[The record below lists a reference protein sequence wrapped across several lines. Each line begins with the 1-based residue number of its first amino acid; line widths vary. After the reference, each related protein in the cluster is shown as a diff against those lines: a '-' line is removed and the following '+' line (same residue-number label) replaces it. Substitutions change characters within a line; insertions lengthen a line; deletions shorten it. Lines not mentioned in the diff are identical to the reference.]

1 MTKWQTNE
9 GLAKGYNDSNASWK
23 REAMKRVVKVA
34 LLLGAFGAAFLL
46 GQSTRNFDKWWTPEN
61 DALAAAPKN
70 HKLLFENDEVRV
82 LEVTVPPGVREPLH
96 AHRYPS
102 VLYYISAAHMK
113 EYSPG
118 VPAVDRGHKDDGD
131 VIFLPVGPPHQ
142 MENLDSSKTLK
153 AIRVELKKAR

>member
-1 MTKWQTNE
+1 
-9 GLAKGYNDSNASWK
+9 
-23 REAMKRVVKVA
+23 MKRVVKIAA
-34 LLLGAFGAAFLL
+34 LFGALGAAFLL
-46 GQSTRNFDKWWTPEN
+46 GQSTSNFDKWWTPEN
-61 DALAAAPKN
+61 DALAAAPQN

-102 VLYYISAAHMK
+102 LLYYISAAHMK

-118 VPAVDRGHKDDGD
+118 VPAVDRGHKNDGV

-142 MENLDSSKTLK
+142 MQNLESSKPLK
-153 AIRVELKKAR
+153 AIRVELKKAC

>member
-1 MTKWQTNE
+1 M
-9 GLAKGYNDSNASWK
+9 
-23 REAMKRVVKVA
+23 RRVLKIAVS
-34 LLLGAFGAAFLL
+34 LGALGAAFLL
-46 GQSTRNFDKWWTPEN
+46 GQTTNDMGKWWTKEN
-61 DALAAAPKN
+61 DALAAAPQN

-102 VLYYISAAHMK
+102 VLYYASAAHMK

-118 VPAVDRGHKDDGD
+118 VPAVDRGYKHDGE
-131 VIFLPVGPPHQ
+131 VIFLTVGPPHQ
-142 MENLDSSKTLK
+142 MENLESSKPLK

>member
-1 MTKWQTNE
+1 
-9 GLAKGYNDSNASWK
+9 
-23 REAMKRVVKVA
+23 MKRIANPALVVGA
-34 LLLGAFGAAFLL
+34 LCVSFLL
-46 GQSTRNFDKWWTPEN
+46 GHATSNFDKWWTPQN
-61 DALAAAPKN
+61 DALAAAPEN

-82 LEVTVPPGVREPLH
+82 LEVTVKPGVREPLH

-118 VPAVDRGHKDDGD
+118 IAAADRPRKEDGAV
-131 VIFLPVGPPHQ
+131 VFLPIGPPHQ
-142 MENLDSSKTLK
+142 MENEETTKPLK

>member
-1 MTKWQTNE
+1 
-9 GLAKGYNDSNASWK
+9 
-23 REAMKRVVKVA
+23 MKRVVKVGV
-34 LLLGAFGAAFLL
+34 LLGALGAAFLL
-46 GQSTRNFDKWWTPEN
+46 GQSTSNFDKWWTHDN
-61 DALAAAPKN
+61 DALAAAPQN
-70 HKLLFENDEVRV
+70 HKLVFENDDVRM

-118 VPAVDRGHKDDGD
+118 VPAVDCGHKDDGE

-142 MENLDSSKTLK
+142 MEAS
-153 AIRVELKKAR
+153 VEG